1 MATNHPVRAPRRAPP
16 PVGRNLLERKLAE
29 RTRAVLQ
36 NAAKQSKGRGEMFRN
51 AIGEG
56 ASIGG
61 EQLEET
67 TSGYAALPS
76 PHTFP
81 HTFPLSHHGELPAA
95 RAVPSDVRCGALPL
109 PGLTT

>member
-51 AIGEG
+51 ALGEG

-81 HTFPLSHHGELPAA
+81 HTFPLSLRAA
-95 RAVPSDVRCGALPL
+95 RGGAGAVA
-109 PGLTT
+109 

>member
-1 MATNHPVRAPRRAPP
+1 MAASEQPVRALTPPPLQRRARRRWE
-16 PVGRNLLERKLAE
+16 RNLLERKLAE

-51 AIGEG
+51 AIREG

-81 HTFPLSHHGELPAA
+81 HTFPLSLRAA
-95 RAVPSDVRCGALPL
+95 RGGAGAVA
-109 PGLTT
+109 